1 MDLAAASDERF
12 LSHVRAFLAANWPA
26 GGLRDPAALAAFR
39 ASAVEAGLLYR
50 SVPKRYGGSEQEPD
64 DIHAEIIRGEFR
76 RVGAP
81 RELPGVGVALLVP
94 TLLANG
100 TPEQCARF
108 IPATLNGDIAW
119 CQGYSEPEAGSDL
132 ESLRTT
138 AVLTED
144 APPGEWVIN
153 GQKVWTSG
161 GADANWM
168 FLLARTEPGRPRR
181 EGLSFL
187 LLDMDQPGV
196 EVRPLR
202 QVTGSS
208 EFSEV
213 FLTDARTPADLIVGP
228 RGAGWT
234 VSRTTLTAE
243 RTTLAGPDGS
253 AALVRSL
260 VRLARQTDYDG
271 VPAIEHPVIRARL
284 ADLLGWV
291 DAQRFSAYR
300 QDSARGRAAAGRGR
314 HGTDLALFNKLLAT
328 EVAEQ
333 VSRIALE
340 IIGPAAAID
349 PLGAA
354 RPGAERWLNQFFGS
368 LGVAIAGGTSNIQR
382 NMIAERG
389 LGLPRE
395 PAPGE
400 PAVSQPT
407 ASQSTASQSTGGQ
420 A

>member
-1 MDLAAASDERF
+1 MDLAEADDERF
-12 LSHVRAFLAANWPA
+12 RARVRAFLAANWPA
-26 GGLRDPAALAAFR
+26 GGLDGPGLAEFR
-39 ASAVEAGLLYR
+39 QRAVEAGLLYR
-50 SVPKRYGGSEQEPD
+50 AVPRRYGGSEQEPN
-64 DIHAEIIRGEFR
+64 DIHAEIIRAEFR

-81 RELPGVGVALLVP
+81 RELPGVGVSLLVP

-108 IPATLNGDIAW
+108 IPATLSGELVW

-132 ESLRTT
+132 EALRTT
-138 AVLTED
+138 AVLSQVTLPEGGRSG
-144 APPGEWVIN
+144 AEWVIN

-161 GADANWM
+161 GAAANWM
-168 FLLARTEPGRPRR
+168 FLLARTEPERPRR
-181 EGLSFL
+181 DGLSFL

-202 QVTGSS
+202 QITGSS

-213 FLTDARTPADLIVGP
+213 FLTDARTPADLIVGQ

-271 VPAIEHPVIRARL
+271 APAIEHPTIRGQL

-300 QDSARGRAAAGRGR
+300 QAGHQGHPGPVRARQGA
-314 HGTDLALFNKLLAT
+314 DLAMFNKLLAT
-328 EVAEQ
+328 EVADRTA
-333 VSRIALE
+333 RIALE
-340 IIGPAAAID
+340 IIGPAAALD
-349 PLGAA
+349 PLGTEHSTRT

-382 NMIAERG
+382 NIISERG
-389 LGLPRE
+389 LGLPRD
-395 PAPGE
+395 P
-400 PAVSQPT
+400 V
-407 ASQSTASQSTGGQ
+407 GGPE
-420 A
+420 